1 MIVNLFLVTVHLVH
15 FDHNT
20 SNPAHF
26 VLEISKSPR
35 TSMMKR
41 REEKRPVGFKET
53 HFAWCRSPF
62 CKPALYLFWQVENPT
77 HSIPGDCNLEHG
89 VKNML
94 DVLDPQNL
102 KSRQS
107 AWYLVLFRYGIIST
121 KFPFG

>member
-41 REEKRPVGFKET
+41 REEKGLWALKKHISPGAVR
-53 HFAWCRSPF
+53 HFVSLLCT
-62 CKPALYLFWQVENPT
+62 C
-77 HSIPGDCNLEHG
+77 
-89 VKNML
+89 
-94 DVLDPQNL
+94 
-102 KSRQS
+102 
-107 AWYLVLFRYGIIST
+107 
-121 KFPFG
+121 FGKWRIRHTPYQEIVILSMG